1 MLNICKIHVPTPY
14 LIGSVNCYL
23 IKNHPYTLVD
33 PGPDWE
39 EGRRGLLAG
48 LEAELVQ
55 PSEIKRVVL
64 SHWHSDHSGLAH
76 WLSETWGAEVYVH
89 RLDRPRLL
97 PGYSAYV
104 ERMPFLIEAGVPAAD
119 IDEMLIDRDPLP
131 PAVLP
136 VNRVNLLEGGETLSF
151 DGGELQVMHMPGH
164 STGHICLYDA
174 ESKVFLGGDFILA
187 NITPNP
193 FMAAKPEKPS
203 ERVPVLAQY
212 LSSLK
217 RMKDMDIRLVLTGH
231 GEDITD
237 SHTVVT
243 KVLEHRLNRK
253 DIITGIL
260 DGEEKTAY
268 QVTRALYPTLKG
280 FNILLGVSEVLAY
293 LDYLEEQGRVSR
305 EVRDN
310 ISYYRLS

>member
-1 MLNICKIHVPTPY
+1 MLNIRKIDVPTPY
-14 LIGSVNCYL
+14 LVGAVNCYL
-23 IKNHPYTLVD
+23 IKDPPYTLID

-48 LEAELVQ
+48 LGAELVH
-55 PSEIKRVVL
+55 PREIKRVVL
-64 SHWHSDHSGLAH
+64 SHWHSDHSGLAY
-76 WLSETWGAEVYVH
+76 WLSEAWGAEIYVH
-89 RLDRPRLL
+89 RLDKPRLL

-119 IDEMLIDRDPLP
+119 IDEMLMDRDPLP

-136 VNRVNLLEGGETLSF
+136 ADRVNLLEGGEKLSF
-151 DGGELQVMHMPGH
+151 EGGELQVLHMPGH

-174 ESKVFLGGDFILA
+174 ESKAFFGGDFILA

-193 FMAAKPEKPS
+193 FMAAKPEEPR

-212 LSSLK
+212 LSSLN

-231 GEDITD
+231 GEDIVD
-237 SHTVVT
+237 SHAEVT
-243 KVLEHRLNRK
+243 RVLKHRLNRK

-260 DGEEKTAY
+260 DGEVKTAY
-268 QVTRALYPTLKG
+268 QVMRVLYPGLKG
-280 FNILLGVSEVLAY
+280 FNVLLGVSEVFAY
-293 LDYLEEQGRVSR
+293 LDYLELQGTVSR
-305 EVRDN
+305 KVQDN
-310 ISYYRLS
+310 VSYYRLS